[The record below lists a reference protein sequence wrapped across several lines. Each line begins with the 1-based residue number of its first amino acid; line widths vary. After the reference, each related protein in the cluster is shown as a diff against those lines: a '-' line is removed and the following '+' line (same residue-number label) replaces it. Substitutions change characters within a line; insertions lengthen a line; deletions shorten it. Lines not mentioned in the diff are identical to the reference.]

1 MDMVEEYFQGFDD
14 AIELFWINIRD
25 KIKDEELF
33 NEIAKAYL
41 NLKNITIKYRLQ
53 EIRNKI
59 ESHNI
64 S

>member
-59 ESHNI
+59 ESYNI